1 MTVLTRHRAEL
12 LLTAAAT
19 ALATYSLLSLYHSRS
34 RRSRRADL
42 ADQINRALA
51 SGAAETRIQP
61 SPSPSPPI
69 PNTELA
75 PEPGP
80 GSDHAEELVREQLAR
95 NYAFLRE
102 DGVSRVRA
110 ASVVIVGCGGVGSWT
125 AVMLARSGVAKLRLI
140 DFDYVTL
147 SSLNRHATATLADV
161 GTPKVQC
168 IARALHAI
176 APFVQ
181 VDARVE
187 LWRGDADGAEL
198 LRGAD
203 WVVDAIDNIGT
214 KVELLAYCVQNNI
227 KVFSS
232 MGAGAKSDPT
242 RIQIAD
248 LSATHYDPL
257 ARAVRQRLRATLS
270 KSARSTPPTP
280 PSDPSASIST
290 SALVPTTTT
299 TTTGTEVE
307 AEADTTTT
315 TATAPECSIPVVYST
330 EVPSDVSLLPLPDA
344 ELAKG
349 SVDEL
354 APLRDFRVR
363 ILPVLGP
370 LPGLFGLHIATYV
383 LCELAGR
390 PLERPLP
397 VRHRKKLYERM
408 WKDLLHRESR
418 IARKQINNL
427 PLTTADIALVYDD
440 FALGRSIVPPHA
452 ACVRPAL
459 IRWDPCAPLSLEN
472 CVVAE
477 MKEVGRAMRCVFA
490 VPEEG
495 KPSEAVS
502 ESDVTP
508 PLPQLN
514 DYVDALGEPIDEGI
528 LLATG
533 IVIRSPEEVWG
544 AEVSHVAQ
552 SRIAQARRFREWA
565 LE

>member
-1 MTVLTRHRAEL
+1 M
-12 LLTAAAT
+12 
-19 ALATYSLLSLYHSRS
+19 
-34 RRSRRADL
+34 
-42 ADQINRALA
+42 
-51 SGAAETRIQP
+51 
-61 SPSPSPPI
+61 
-69 PNTELA
+69 
-75 PEPGP
+75 
-80 GSDHAEELVREQLAR
+80 
-95 NYAFLRE
+95 FFW
-102 DGVSRVRA
+102 
-110 ASVVIVGCGGVGSWT
+110 GSWLGF
-125 AVMLARSGVAKLRLI
+125 LA
-140 DFDYVTL
+140 
-147 SSLNRHATATLADV
+147 
-161 GTPKVQC
+161 
-168 IARALHAI
+168 
-176 APFVQ
+176 
-181 VDARVE
+181 
-187 LWRGDADGAEL
+187 
-198 LRGAD
+198 
-203 WVVDAIDNIGT
+203 DAIDNIGT

-270 KSARSTPPTP
+270 RSARSTPPTSTP
-280 PSDPSASIST
+280 PSDPSASIPT
-290 SALVPTTTT
+290 SALIPTTSN
-299 TTTGTEVE
+299 TEVETEAE

-315 TATAPECSIPVVYST
+315 TTTATAREFSIPVVYST
-330 EVPSDVSLLPLPDA
+330 EVPSDVALLPLPDA

-390 PLERPLP
+390 PIERPLP

-418 IARKQINNL
+418 IARKQIKYVATTHTHTFPLFGPIRIYLVAFSNL
-427 PLTTADIALVYDD
+427 PLTAADIALLYDD
-440 FALGRSIVPPHA
+440 FALGRSIVPPQA

-459 IRWDPCAPLSLEN
+459 IRWDPRAPLSLEN

-477 MKEVGRAMRCVFA
+477 MKEIGRAMRCVFA

-495 KPSEAVS
+495 KPSEAAS
-502 ESDVTP
+502 GSDVTP
-508 PLPQLN
+508 PPPRLD

-528 LLATG
+528 LLAAG
-533 IVIRSPEEVWG
+533 IVIRSPEELWG
-544 AEVSHVAQ
+544 AEASRVAQ